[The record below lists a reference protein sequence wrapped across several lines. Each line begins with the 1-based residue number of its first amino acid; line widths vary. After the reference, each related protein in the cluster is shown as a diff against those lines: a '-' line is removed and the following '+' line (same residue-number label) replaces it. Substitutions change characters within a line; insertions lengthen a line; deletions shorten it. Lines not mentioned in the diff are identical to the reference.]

1 MVLKPFARQLLV
13 SMDEGPALVLLAVE
27 DEVDMVVHQAEG
39 QEGKVCD
46 GEGEIDAV
54 HPGDKLGGVAEK
66 NGRRAA
72 VSADMKVPW
81 HASSILRQQGKNSYP
96 FGCKRNG

>member
-1 MVLKPFARQLLV
+1 MLKPFARQLLV
-13 SMDEGPALVLLAVE
+13 PMDEGPALVLLAVE
-27 DEVDMVVHQAEG
+27 DEVDMVVHQAK
-39 QEGKVCD
+39 GKED
-46 GEGEIDAV
+46 QIRGGERKIDTV
-54 HPGDKLGGVAEK
+54 HPGDKLGCVAEK

-81 HASSILRQQGKNSYP
+81 HASSILQQQGKNSYP

>member
-1 MVLKPFARQLLV
+1 
-13 SMDEGPALVLLAVE
+13 MDEGPALVLLAVE
-27 DEVDMVVHQAEG
+27 DEVDMVVHQTEG
-39 QEGKVCD
+39 QEDQIRD

-66 NGRRAA
+66 DGRGAA
-72 VSADMKVPW
+72 VGADMKVPW

-96 FGCKRNG
+96 FGCKRND